1 MAYTERGAD
10 MRRREF
16 ITLLGGVA
24 AVGWPFVALAQQS
37 AQPVIGYISG
47 RSPVESQYVVA
58 AFDKGLRQGGVVIGQ
73 HATIEFRWAD
83 NQYERLPAQAAEL
96 ASRGVGLIFASGAVQ
111 TIQAAKAATASIP
124 IVFVT
129 GDDPVRLGL
138 VASMNRPGG
147 NLTGVTALTQSM
159 EAKRLEILH
168 QLLPKNAVVALLIN
182 RNNPSATLQLEEVA
196 DAARVLGRQLDTL
209 DIASVADIDNAFS
222 VLAQHGDGA
231 VTFVAD
237 PFFNS
242 HRDQLIALAARY
254 KLPALFY
261 TREQAVAGGL
271 MSYGANFT
279 EAFVQA
285 GSYAARILKGEKPS
299 ELPILQAA
307 KFEFIVN
314 LKTVKAL
321 GIDMPPTLLAL
332 ADEVIE

>member
-1 MAYTERGAD
+1 MQ
-10 MRRREF
+10 RRKL
-16 ITLLGGVA
+16 IALLGGWAVA
-24 AVGWPFVALAQQS
+24 GWPLITRAQQS
-37 AQPVIGYISG
+37 AKPVIGYISG
-47 RSPVESQYVVA
+47 RASGESQYVVA
-58 AFDKGLRQGGVVIGQ
+58 AFEKGLRQGGVVVGQ
-73 HATIEFRWAD
+73 NAAMEFRWAD
-83 NQYERLPAQAAEL
+83 NQYERLPAQAADL
-96 ASRGVGLIFASGAVQ
+96 ASGEVGLIFASGAVQ
-111 TIQAAKAATASIP
+111 AIQAAKAASATIP

-138 VASMNRPGG
+138 VESMNRPGG

-168 QLLPKNAVVALLIN
+168 QLLPKTAAVALLIN
-182 RNNPSATLQLEEVA
+182 RNNPSAALQLKEVA
-196 DAARVLGRQLDTL
+196 DAARMLGRQLDIL
-209 DIASVADIDNAFS
+209 DIASVADINDAFS
-222 VLAQHGDGA
+222 VLKQHGDGA
-231 VTFVAD
+231 VTVVAD

-271 MSYGANFT
+271 MSYGASFT

-285 GSYAARILKGEKPS
+285 GAYAARILKGEKPS
-299 ELPILQAA
+299 DLPVLQAT

-314 LKTVKAL
+314 LKTAATL
-321 GIDMPPTLLAL
+321 GLELPPTLLAL